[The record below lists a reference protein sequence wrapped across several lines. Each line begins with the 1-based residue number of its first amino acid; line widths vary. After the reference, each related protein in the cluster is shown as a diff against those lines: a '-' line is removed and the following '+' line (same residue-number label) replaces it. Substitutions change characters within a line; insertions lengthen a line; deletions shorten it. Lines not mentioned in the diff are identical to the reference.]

1 MLTAIKRSTRTGEF
15 RRSWSPPHRLTAG
28 LLALLCAGA
37 VLGNA
42 ATAFAAKPARPSA
55 HGGSGQQL
63 AVLDYGH
70 QAYQAPRTTAGLDAS
85 VPAQRPIT
93 GARTTLPVVGHATT
107 RQGQHWLKVMLPGRP
122 NSSTGWIK
130 RAGTEK
136 IFTHW
141 SIRISTGSRRLWVY
155 YAGRIANTFSVVV
168 GKPSSPTPTGTFF
181 VEEAVIMPVSEPG
194 GPYALAL
201 SARSNVFSE
210 FDGGP
215 GQIGIHGRD
224 GLGGTLGQAESH
236 GCIRLATPDIDWLVS
251 RIGPGT
257 RVTIS

>member
-1 MLTAIKRSTRTGEF
+1 MC
-15 RRSWSPPHRLTAG
+15 RSWTSPYRLASG
-28 LLALLCAGA
+28 LLTLLCAGA
-37 VLGNA
+37 ILANA
-42 ATAFAAKPARPSA
+42 ATALAARPARASTHIGA
-55 HGGSGQQL
+55 SQQL

-70 QAYQAPRTTAGLDAS
+70 QAYQAPRTSAPLDAS

-107 RQGQHWLKVMLPGRP
+107 RHGQHWLEVMLPGRP

-130 RAGTEK
+130 RAGTGK
-136 IFTHW
+136 LFTHW
-141 SIRISTGSRRLWVY
+141 RIRISTASRQVWVY
-155 YAGRIANTFSVVV
+155 YGGRLARTFSAVV
-168 GKPSSPTPTGTFF
+168 GKPSTPTPTGSFF
-181 VEEAVIMPVSEPG
+181 VEEAVIMPASEPG

-201 SARSNVFSE
+201 SARSNVLQE
-210 FDGGP
+210 FGGGP

-236 GCIRLATPDIDWLVS
+236 GCIRLGTPDITWLAS

-257 RVTIS
+257 PVTIS